1 MIGGLLAVDRLK
13 VYGGSFTPYMQ
24 GSWEDVADQGEA
36 EVSKGHGAEPKG
48 RPYDKIRPDMSAAA
62 AGKAPGTS
70 LPRWQE
76 SMGKSATAAGKMA
89 GTRPG
94 RRKEKEE
101 KKRKEEKEGRRPT
114 AYTRR

>member
-1 MIGGLLAVDRLK
+1 M
-13 VYGGSFTPYMQ
+13 
-24 GSWEDVADQGEA
+24 ADQGEA

-70 LPRWQE
+70 LPRRQE
-76 SMGKSATAAGKMA
+76 SMGKLAAAAGKMT

-101 KKRKEEKEGRRPT
+101 KKRGGRRKKEEGRRHIHVDKINEINEIN
-114 AYTRR
+114 

>member
-1 MIGGLLAVDRLK
+1 M
-13 VYGGSFTPYMQ
+13 
-24 GSWEDVADQGEA
+24 ADQGEA
-36 EVSKGHGAEPKG
+36 EVSEGHGAGPKG

-70 LPRWQE
+70 LPRRQE
-76 SMGKSATAAGKMA
+76 SMGKSAAAAGEMT

-101 KKRKEEKEGRRPT
+101 KKRKEEKEGRRKK
-114 AYTRR
+114 ADGIYTSIK